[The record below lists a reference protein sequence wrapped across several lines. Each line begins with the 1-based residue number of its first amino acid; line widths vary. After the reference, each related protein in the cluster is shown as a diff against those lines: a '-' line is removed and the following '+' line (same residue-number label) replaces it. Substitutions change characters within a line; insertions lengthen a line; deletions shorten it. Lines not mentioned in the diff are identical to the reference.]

1 MDEDPRLAAHGDER
15 RKQVRS
21 LNKEQLMAKLL
32 ENSPSSREDAQQGRQ
47 RVNVLRALR
56 DKDARQRKALAE
68 LKSLLQVYME
78 FDSSTVPDNP
88 QEAAMALRAR
98 LGRLLGGRGLRGRG
112 GQTKK
117 RNKFFNAFAPD
128 LAASGDGGKDDA
140 SAWEVAQLQ
149 LIQSRCAEIPQEN
162 DDLAVAS

>member
-1 MDEDPRLAAHGDER
+1 MWDEDPRLAAHGDER

-32 ENSPSSREDAQQGRQ
+32 ERLPPKFREKMLSKERQ

-78 FDSSTVPDNP
+78 FDSSTVPENP

-98 LGRLLGGRGLRGRG
+98 RGRLLGARGRG
-112 GQTKK
+112 ARRARG
-117 RNKFFNAFAPD
+117 
-128 LAASGDGGKDDA
+128 
-140 SAWEVAQLQ
+140 
-149 LIQSRCAEIPQEN
+149 
-162 DDLAVAS
+162 